1 MDWIP
6 DQVRNDNACMV
17 RQYQIPQFI
26 TVEDKV
32 VGPFSMK
39 QFAYVGVALFVMIIA
54 NYLLTTFFF
63 MVVSIPIIGIAFGLA
78 FIKIDHQPLPTV
90 LKHGFFFMVRPRLYV
105 WRQKVPEKR
114 AKTLDDTEKGASV
127 SGIPKLSE
135 SKLSD
140 LAWSLD
146 MKGRDREEDQFGD
159 ISPAFKEFE
168 QK

>member
-1 MDWIP
+1 
-6 DQVRNDNACMV
+6 MV

-39 QFAYVGVALFVMIIA
+39 QFAYVGVALFIVILA

-63 MVVSIPIIGIAFGLA
+63 MVVAIPTVALALGLA
-78 FIKIDHQPLPTV
+78 FIKIDRQPLPVV
-90 LKHGFFFMVRPRLYV
+90 LRHGFLFMVRPRLYV
-105 WRQKVPEKR
+105 WRQKVDEKKEKDLEE
-114 AKTLDDTEKGASV
+114 AGKGASV
-127 SGIPKLSE
+127 SAIPKLSE

-146 MKGRDREEDQFGD
+146 MKGREREDEQFGG
-159 ISPAFKEFE
+159 ISPSFKEFE
-168 QK
+168 QP

>member
-1 MDWIP
+1 
-6 DQVRNDNACMV
+6 MV

-39 QFAYVGVALFVMIIA
+39 QFAFVGVALFVVILA
-54 NYLLTTFFF
+54 NYFLTTFFF
-63 MVVSIPIIGIAFGLA
+63 IVVSIPTVIIALGMA
-78 FIKIDHQPLPTV
+78 FIKIDSQPLPV
-90 LKHGFFFMVRPRLYV
+90 ILKHGFFFMVRPRLYV
-105 WRQKVPEKR
+105 WKQKVAETKPKD
-114 AKTLDDTEKGASV
+114 AADAAKGASV
-127 SGIPKLSE
+127 AAIPKLSE

-146 MKGRDREEDQFGD
+146 LKGREREEDQFGGL
-159 ISPAFKEFE
+159 SPSFKDFE